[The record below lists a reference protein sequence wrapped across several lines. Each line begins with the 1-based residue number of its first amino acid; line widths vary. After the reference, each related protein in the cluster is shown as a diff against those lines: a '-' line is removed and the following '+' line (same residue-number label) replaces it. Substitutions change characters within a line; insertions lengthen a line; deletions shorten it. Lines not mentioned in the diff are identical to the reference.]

1 MTSFDL
7 TNFSGFAWTWIRN
20 TSYCRSWIKYQISIR
35 KGSTDPQD
43 TQYCIVLISVM
54 FQRGIWQRNGTRTLL
69 RWTASRWH
77 FSQFRYSWKYHWSVS
92 NMLLQFSYQ
101 LLRNDLSTYSKRVS
115 ESWNCQRTL
124 QSLWQWNAGF
134 KSWRRWSLQ
143 WTPKYV

>member
-1 MTSFDL
+1 MLNET
-7 TNFSGFAWTWIRN
+7 FSVIFKHRA
-20 TSYCRSWIKYQISIR
+20 
-35 KGSTDPQD
+35 
-43 TQYCIVLISVM
+43 QYCIVLISVM

-143 WTPKYV
+143 WTPKYVKKNAYLYFSKPFLVHCFFVKL